1 MKSGV
6 VMSGRHQCLLRNR
19 LIATVAA
26 IDSTIVS
33 TIAIVGSDAPIG
45 DLPAKAD
52 VAVSETN
59 VVAMKILNIWS
70 VPFSF
75 RGSFQA
81 TQSVR
86 CAARN
91 PSNQQMHVLS

>member
-26 IDSTIVS
+26 IDSPIVS

-59 VVAMKILNIWS
+59 VVAMRILNIWS

-75 RGSFQA
+75 RGKL
-81 TQSVR
+81 
-86 CAARN
+86 
-91 PSNQQMHVLS
+91 PSNPKRPLRRSKSFK